1 MTKAYVIAH
10 LTINNQDHFMSGYV
24 SKVGEVVEAFGGKFL
39 VRGGEISYQEG
50 ESLGDITAVLE
61 FPSRDAAHAWESSEH
76 TRTLLRPEHKILQVL
91 SLLLTVCLNS
101 WDIMSM

>member
-10 LTINNQDHFMSGYV
+10 LTLTNRDRFMSEYA
-24 SKVGEVVEAFGGKFL
+24 SKVGAVVEAFGGKFL

-61 FPSRDAAHAWESSEH
+61 FPSRDAAHAWESSERYQAIVKA
-76 TRTLLRPEHKILQVL
+76 RTENTTGPFVIIDGVPE
-91 SLLLTVCLNS
+91 
-101 WDIMSM
+101 

>member
-10 LTINNQDHFMSGYV
+10 LSINNQDHFMSGYG

-61 FPSRDAAHAWESSEH
+61 FPSRDAAHAWESSEQYQAIVKA
-76 TRTLLRPEHKILQVL
+76 RTQNTTGPFVIIDGVPE
-91 SLLLTVCLNS
+91 
-101 WDIMSM
+101 